1 MNRIFIWTVIGFISG
16 FCDGYFWQNT
26 PSFWMTLLGVSLY
39 GVIENGRWCVVN
51 NIQREQYEGS
61 PHYEHTIKMF
71 AMTVFPACLFGS
83 FLAFK
88 ILNGVWYKF

>member
-16 FCDGYFWQNT
+16 FSDGYFWQNT

-51 NIQREQYEGS
+51 NIPYELYEDS
-61 PHYEHTIKMF
+61 SHYEHTIKMF
-71 AMTVFPACLFGS
+71 TMTVFPAWLFGS
-83 FLAFK
+83 LLAFK
-88 ILNGVWYKF
+88 IMNGVWYNF